1 LVGSWECERQ
11 GRRGICES
19 IDVVCNEIVN
29 MCKIMGFYSV
39 LVSGDVLLR
48 VLVGFF
54 FMFTWSYPMCLVA
67 TAIIYCL
74 VLD

>member
-1 LVGSWECERQ
+1 MSFVMRL
-11 GRRGICES
+11 
-19 IDVVCNEIVN
+19 N

-48 VLVGFF
+48 VLVGSF